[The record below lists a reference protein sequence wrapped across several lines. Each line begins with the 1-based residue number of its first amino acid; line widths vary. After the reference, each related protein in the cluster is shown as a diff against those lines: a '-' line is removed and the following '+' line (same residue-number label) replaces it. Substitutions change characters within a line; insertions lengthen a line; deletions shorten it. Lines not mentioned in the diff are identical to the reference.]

1 MARQPQVT
9 RTIITTNA
17 TVLCLDLVKK
27 EPFEKVVKL
36 PRTYK
41 DSRKLMKKVEEIV
54 NSDSVKAV
62 HVISTETEEI
72 LYGMPEQKFI
82 ECAEILPSRK

>member
-1 MARQPQVT
+1 MARQPMVT

-17 TVLCLDLVKK
+17 KVLCLDIDKQ
-27 EPFEKVVKL
+27 EPFEKIVKL

-41 DSRKLMKKVEEIV
+41 DERKMMKKIEAIV
-54 NSDSVKAV
+54 NNDSVKAV

-72 LYGMPEQKFI
+72 LYGMTEQKFI
-82 ECAEILPSRK
+82 EEAEILPSR

>member
-1 MARQPQVT
+1 MARQPMVT

-17 TVLCLDLVKK
+17 KVLCLDIDKQ
-27 EPFEKVVKL
+27 EPFEKIVKL

-41 DSRKLMKKVEEIV
+41 DERKMMKKIEDIV
-54 NSDSVKAV
+54 NNDSVKAV

-72 LYGMPEQKFI
+72 LYGMTEQKFI
-82 ECAEILPSRK
+82 EEAEILPSR

>member
-1 MARQPQVT
+1 MARQPMVT

-17 TVLCLDLVKK
+17 KVLCLDIDKQ
-27 EPFEKVVKL
+27 EPFEKIVKL

-41 DSRKLMKKVEEIV
+41 DERKMMKKIEAVV
-54 NSDSVKAV
+54 NNDSVKAV

-72 LYGMPEQKFI
+72 LYGMTEQKFI
-82 ECAEILPSRK
+82 EEAEILPSR

>member
-1 MARQPQVT
+1 MARQPMVT

-17 TVLCLDLVKK
+17 KVPCLDIDKQ
-27 EPFEKVVKL
+27 EPFEKIVKL

-41 DSRKLMKKVEEIV
+41 DERNMMKKIEAVV
-54 NSDSVKAV
+54 NNDSVKAV

-72 LYGMPEQKFI
+72 LYGMTEQKFI
-82 ECAEILPSRK
+82 EEAEILPSR

>member
-1 MARQPQVT
+1 MARQPMVT

-17 TVLCLDLVKK
+17 KVLCLDIDKQ
-27 EPFEKVVKL
+27 EPFEKIVKL

-41 DSRKLMKKVEEIV
+41 DERKMMKKIEAIV
-54 NSDSVKAV
+54 NNDSVKAV

-72 LYGMPEQKFI
+72 LYGMTEQKFI
-82 ECAEILPSRK
+82 EEAEILPNRK

>member
-1 MARQPQVT
+1 MARQPMVT

-17 TVLCLDLVKK
+17 KVLCLDIDKQ
-27 EPFEKVVKL
+27 EPFERIVKL

-41 DSRKLMKKVEEIV
+41 DERKMMKKIEAVV
-54 NSDSVKAV
+54 NNDSVKAV

-72 LYGMPEQKFI
+72 LYGMTEQKFI
-82 ECAEILPSRK
+82 EEAEILPSR

>member
-1 MARQPQVT
+1 MVT

-17 TVLCLDLVKK
+17 KVLCLDIDKQ
-27 EPFEKVVKL
+27 EPFEKIVKL

-41 DSRKLMKKVEEIV
+41 DERKMMKKIEAVV
-54 NSDSVKAV
+54 NNDSVKAV

-72 LYGMPEQKFI
+72 LYGMTEQKFI
-82 ECAEILPSRK
+82 EEAEILPSR

>member
-1 MARQPQVT
+1 MVT

-17 TVLCLDLVKK
+17 KVLCLDIDKQ
-27 EPFEKVVKL
+27 EPFEKIVKL

-41 DSRKLMKKVEEIV
+41 DECKMMKKIEAVV
-54 NSDSVKAV
+54 NNDSVKAV

-72 LYGMPEQKFI
+72 LYGMTEQKFI
-82 ECAEILPSRK
+82 EEAEILPSR